1 MTIFMGMRK
10 HTKFKYDLTPA
21 SVMKIGDSVYVS
33 EVSFCRRFGAVK
45 IRNIGILLPT
55 LHKYGSRKRFK
66 ALEDCLKD
74 ET

>member
-1 MTIFMGMRK
+1 
-10 HTKFKYDLTPA
+10 
-21 SVMKIGDSVYVS
+21 MKIGDSVYVS